1 MKRLAKTTLMT
12 AMVAMV
18 SFSIYAQT
26 GRDIAQRVKDRPD
39 GDTRRSELTMKL
51 INKLGAVREARKPCA
66 GCADEKCSKFTTE
79 R

>member
-26 GRDIAQRVKDRPD
+26 GRDIAQRVKDPTVIRVAPN
-39 GDTRRSELTMKL
+39 SL
-51 INKLGAVREARKPCA
+51 
-66 GCADEKCSKFTTE
+66 
-79 R
+79 